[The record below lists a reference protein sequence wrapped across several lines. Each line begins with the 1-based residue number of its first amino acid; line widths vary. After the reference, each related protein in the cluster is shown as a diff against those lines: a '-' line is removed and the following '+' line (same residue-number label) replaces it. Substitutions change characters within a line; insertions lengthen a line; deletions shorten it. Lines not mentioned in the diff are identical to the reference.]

1 MSTPQRLV
9 DMILRGKNSQFNTVL
24 GEELRERASVL
35 MEKLYRE
42 ETKKL
47 LEFAAQTVTPPPVVA
62 AVNEEVQPQ
71 TEIAYIEPRYQLKDG
86 NIGILAESDR
96 KLVSELYKNLNN
108 ENKERMVKLLS
119 ESQETFNRVLNLAR
133 LENKKQGSKNG

>member
-1 MSTPQRLV
+1 
-9 DMILRGKNSQFNTVL
+9 MILRGKNSQFNTVL
-24 GEELRERASVL
+24 SEELRERASVL

-47 LEFAAQTVTPPPVVA
+47 LEFTTQVVTPVVS
-62 AVNEEVQPQ
+62 VKEEVQQ
-71 TEIAYIEPRYQLKDG
+71 IKVTFIEPRYQLKDG
-86 NIGILAESDR
+86 NVGVLAESDR

>member
-1 MSTPQRLV
+1 
-9 DMILRGKNSQFNTVL
+9 MILRGKNSQFNTVL
-24 GEELRERASVL
+24 SEELRERASVL

-47 LEFAAQTVTPPPVVA
+47 LEFTTQVVTPVVS
-62 AVNEEVQPQ
+62 VKEEVQQ
-71 TEIAYIEPRYQLKDG
+71 IKVTFIEPRYQLKDG
-86 NIGILAESDR
+86 NVGVLAESDR

-119 ESQETFNRVLNLAR
+119 ESQETFNRVVNFAR
-133 LENKKQGSKNG
+133 LENKKEGSKNG

>member
-24 GEELRERASVL
+24 SEELRERASVL

-42 ETKKL
+42 ETKNL
-47 LEFAAQTVTPPPVVA
+47 LEQVTQVLPVSIAPVKEEAQQP
-62 AVNEEVQPQ
+62 EVFFV
-71 TEIAYIEPRYQLKDG
+71 ESRYQLKDG
-86 NIGILAESDR
+86 NVGLLAESDR
-96 KLVSELYKNLNN
+96 KLISELYKTLNN
-108 ENKERMVKLLS
+108 ENKERMSKLLS

-133 LENKKQGSKNG
+133 LENKKGTKNG

>member
-24 GEELRERASVL
+24 SEELRERASVL

-42 ETKKL
+42 ETKNL
-47 LEFAAQTVTPPPVVA
+47 LEQVTQVLPVSIAPVK
-62 AVNEEVQPQ
+62 EEVQQP
-71 TEIAYIEPRYQLKDG
+71 EVFFVESRYQLKDG
-86 NIGILAESDR
+86 NVGLLAESDR
-96 KLVSELYKNLNN
+96 KLVSELYKTLNN
-108 ENKERMVKLLS
+108 ENKERMSKLLS

-133 LENKKQGSKNG
+133 LENKKGTKNG

>member
-1 MSTPQRLV
+1 MSTPKRLV

-24 GEELRERASVL
+24 SEELRERASIL

-47 LEFAAQTVTPPPVVA
+47 LEYATQVVA
-62 AVNEEVQPQ
+62 TPIVQIKEEVQQ
-71 TEIAYIEPRYQLKDG
+71 TEITHIEARYELKDG
-86 NIGILAESDR
+86 NIGVLAESDR

-133 LENKKQGSKNG
+133 LENKKGSKNG

>member
-24 GEELRERASVL
+24 SEELRERASVL

-47 LEFAAQTVTPPPVVA
+47 LEFTTQVVTPVVS
-62 AVNEEVQPQ
+62 VKEEVQQ
-71 TEIAYIEPRYQLKDG
+71 IKVTFIEPRYQLKDG
-86 NIGILAESDR
+86 NVGVLAESDR

>member
-1 MSTPQRLV
+1 
-9 DMILRGKNSQFNTVL
+9 MILRGKNSQFNTIL
-24 GEELRERASVL
+24 SEELQERASVL

-47 LEFAAQTVTPPPVVA
+47 LECAAQVVTSSVVA
-62 AVNEEVQPQ
+62 VKEEVEQQP
-71 TEIAYIEPRYQLKDG
+71 EITHIEPRYQLKDG
-86 NIGILAESDR
+86 NVGILAESDR

>member
-1 MSTPQRLV
+1 
-9 DMILRGKNSQFNTVL
+9 MILRGKNSQFNTVL
-24 GEELRERASVL
+24 SEELRERASVL
-35 MEKLYRE
+35 MENLYRE

-47 LEFAAQTVTPPPVVA
+47 LECATQVVA
-62 AVNEEVQPQ
+62 SVVPVKEEVQR
-71 TEIAYIEPRYQLKDG
+71 TETAYIEARYELKDG
-86 NIGILAESDR
+86 NIGVLAESDR

-133 LENKKQGSKNG
+133 LENKKQGSKHG